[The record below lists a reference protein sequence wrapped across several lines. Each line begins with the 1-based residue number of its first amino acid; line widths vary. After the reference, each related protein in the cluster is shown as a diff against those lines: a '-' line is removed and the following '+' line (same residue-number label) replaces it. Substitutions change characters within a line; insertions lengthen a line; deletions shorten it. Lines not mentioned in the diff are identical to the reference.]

1 MPPDL
6 QAFASPEIQAFAN
19 GFPAALLQAAVTL
32 VILMGAV
39 MVHALLTPHK
49 DVGQIRAGNAAAAI
63 SLGGVIL
70 GLALPLSRSLSAST
84 SVIETAIW
92 GLAISVVVL
101 LIFRLIDILLRG
113 LPQRVQEGEVS
124 AAALLVAA
132 KLGAA
137 LVVAAAFA
145 G

>member
-1 MPPDL
+1 MHPDI

-19 GFPAALLQAAVTL
+19 GFPVALLQAAVTL
-32 VILMGAV
+32 AILLAGV

-49 DVGQIRAGNAAAAI
+49 DVGQIRAGNAAAAV
-63 SLGGVIL
+63 SLGGVML

-92 GLAISVVVL
+92 GLAVGVLTL
-101 LIFRLIDILLRG
+101 LIFRLIDMLLKG
-113 LPQRVQEGEVS
+113 LPQRVQEGDVS

-132 KLGAA
+132 KLAAA
-137 LVVAAAFA
+137 LVIAAAFS